1 MSGASPSDDP
11 DDGIQFGE
19 LRSEQPVPVLP
30 PDLDG
35 HYAVQP
41 MGQPAPHD
49 LPVFVD
55 LDVWNE
61 LENHAL
67 SDTSVELGG
76 VLLGDQATDR
86 NGRAVVIV
94 RDSLRARHYEA
105 TRGSFKF
112 THSTWSEITRER
124 ERLNPDLKIVGW
136 YHTHPGW
143 GIFLSDM
150 DDFIHRN
157 FFGRPL
163 DVALVM
169 DPCQDQRGWFQWDG
183 KGRTRLCGGY
193 FLFTSRLRALELEA
207 AAVASEEELLV
218 NTRGHPGRFDGAG
231 RGGVQLPG
239 NLSPTALILF
249 WLAAVQTL
257 LLTLVAVRML
267 WPAPASPAGSPVA
280 AAQSAADLAALRAE
294 HRVFR
299 ELAQGRAVAEGMSGT
314 LADDYARIQLENE
327 QLAAANLSH
336 VERLRLMEA
345 AAENAGASIDGLQDR
360 VKLLEGRLAAAPAVS
375 PAAGKIPADS
385 ASPVAGEPPPLF
397 DRSLW
402 YWMGGGLIGLATLLG
417 GFWWWISRR
426 GGLVGDEETDEARS
440 DFELAQP
447 RTTTTASK
455 TSAGL

>member
-1 MSGASPSDDP
+1 MTEASSPHADEDP

-19 LRSEQPVPVLP
+19 LRNEQPVPVLP

-35 HYAVQP
+35 HFAVRA
-41 MGQPAPHD
+41 MDNPAPHD

-55 LDVWNE
+55 LDVWLE

-67 SDTSVELGG
+67 SNTSVELGG

-86 NGRAVVIV
+86 NGRSVVIV

-163 DVALVM
+163 DVALVI

-183 KGRTRLCGGY
+183 QGRTRLCGGY
-193 FLFTSRLRALELEA
+193 LLFTSRLRALELEA
-207 AAVASEEELLV
+207 VAVDSEEELLV
-218 NTRGHPGRFDGAG
+218 NPRHNPGRFDGTGRSGTPWAG
-231 RGGVQLPG
+231 Q
-239 NLSPTALILF
+239 LSPLALLVF

-257 LLTLVAVRML
+257 LLTLVA
-267 WPAPASPAGSPVA
+267 
-280 AAQSAADLAALRAE
+280 LR
-294 HRVFR
+294 
-299 ELAQGRAVAEGMSGT
+299 
-314 LADDYARIQLENE
+314 
-327 QLAAANLSH
+327 
-336 VERLRLMEA
+336 
-345 AAENAGASIDGLQDR
+345 IDR
-360 VKLLEGRLAAAPAVS
+360 KSVV
-375 PAAGKIPADS
+375 
-385 ASPVAGEPPPLF
+385 
-397 DRSLW
+397 
-402 YWMGGGLIGLATLLG
+402 
-417 GFWWWISRR
+417 
-426 GGLVGDEETDEARS
+426 
-440 DFELAQP
+440 
-447 RTTTTASK
+447 
-455 TSAGL
+455 